1 MGVRERYVY
10 GGSVPLLQVHFMN
23 SDFLGVRVSFFLA
36 LGLYEGGS
44 YGYMAGVRFWRNGL

>member
-44 YGYMAGVRFWRNGL
+44 YGYMAGVRFCRNGL